1 MTTTTDLESLAQR
14 AGEQLE
20 GAPAVDIISWAAQ
33 TFGTRFAVAS
43 SMQDTVLLH
52 LVQSVIPDVD
62 VLFLDTGYH
71 FAETIQTRD
80 RVIARYPR
88 LQVRNLTARQTV
100 AEQDADYG
108 KDLFA
113 RDPDLCCALRKT
125 HPLDEALDDYDAWAT
140 GLRRVESPT
149 RATTPVVSF
158 DPRRDKVK
166 IAPLALWTD
175 DQVEDYAAEHDLI
188 ANPLLSQGYPSIG
201 CAPCTRRVAAGEDP
215 RAGRW
220 SGTDK
225 TECGIHL

>member
-1 MTTTTDLESLAQR
+1 MTTITDLEALATQ
-14 AGEQLE
+14 AGRDLE
-20 GAPAVDIISWAAQ
+20 GADAADIVRWAAD
-33 TFGTRFAVAS
+33 TFGARFVVAS

-52 LVQSVIPDVD
+52 VVQSVIPDVD

-71 FAETIQTRD
+71 FAETIETRD
-80 RVIARYPR
+80 RVAARYPR
-88 LQVRNLTARQTV
+88 LHVRNLTPRQTV
-100 AEQDADYG
+100 AQQDADYG

-113 RDPDLCCALRKT
+113 TDPDLCCALRKT

-149 RATTPVVSF
+149 RANTPVVSF

-166 IAPLALWTD
+166 VAPLAAWTD
-175 DQVEDYAAEHDLI
+175 EQVEAYAAEHDLI
-188 ANPLLSQGYPSIG
+188 ANPLLTQGYPSIG

-220 SGTDK
+220 SGTDQ

>member
-1 MTTTTDLESLAQR
+1 MTTITDLDALADR
-14 AGEQLE
+14 AGRDLE
-20 GAPAVDIISWAAQ
+20 GADATDVVRWAAD
-33 TFGTRFAVAS
+33 TFGARFAVAS

-52 LVQSVIPDVD
+52 VVQTVIPDVD

-80 RVIARYPR
+80 HVAARYPR
-88 LQVRNLTARQTV
+88 LHVRNLMPRQTV

-113 RDPDLCCALRKT
+113 TDPDLCCALRKT
-125 HPLDEALDDYDAWAT
+125 HPLDDALDDYDAWAT

-149 RATTPVVSF
+149 RANTPVVSF

-166 IAPLALWTD
+166 IAPLAAWTD
-175 DQVEDYAAEHDLI
+175 EQVEAYAAEHDLI
-188 ANPLLSQGYPSIG
+188 ANPLLTQGYPSIG

>member
-1 MTTTTDLESLAQR
+1 MTTITDLEALATQ
-14 AGEQLE
+14 AGKDLE
-20 GAPAVDIISWAAQ
+20 GADATQIVQWAAD
-33 TFGTRFAVAS
+33 TFGSRFAVAS

-52 LVQSVIPDVD
+52 VAQSVIPDVD

-80 RVIARYPR
+80 RVAARYPR
-88 LQVRNLTARQTV
+88 VHVRNLTPRLTV

-125 HPLDEALDDYDAWAT
+125 HPLDDALDDYDAWAT

-149 RATTPVVSF
+149 RANTPVVSF

-166 IAPLALWTD
+166 VAPLAAWTD
-175 DQVEDYAAEHDLI
+175 QQVEAYAAEHDLI
-188 ANPLLSQGYPSIG
+188 ANPLLTQGYPSIG

>member
-1 MTTTTDLESLAQR
+1 MTTTTDLEALATE
-14 AGEQLE
+14 AGRDLE
-20 GAPAVDIISWAAQ
+20 GADATDIVRWAADA
-33 TFGTRFAVAS
+33 FGARFAVAS

-52 LVQSVIPDVD
+52 LVQSVIPEVD

-71 FAETIQTRD
+71 FAETIETRD
-80 RVIARYPR
+80 RVAARYPR
-88 LQVRNLTARQTV
+88 LQVRNLTPRQTV
-100 AEQDADYG
+100 AQQDADYG

-113 RDPDLCCALRKT
+113 TDPDLCCALRKT

-140 GLRRVESPT
+140 GLRRVESAT
-149 RATTPVVSF
+149 RANTPVVSF
-158 DPRRDKVK
+158 DPRRDKVNV
-166 IAPLALWTD
+166 APLALWTD
-175 DQVEDYAAEHDLI
+175 EQVEAYAAEHDLI
-188 ANPLLSQGYPSIG
+188 SNPLLTQGYPSIG

>member
-1 MTTTTDLESLAQR
+1 MTTITDLEALAAQ
-14 AGEQLE
+14 AGSDLE
-20 GAPAVDIISWAAQ
+20 GADATDIVRWAADS
-33 TFGTRFAVAS
+33 FGARFAVAS

-71 FAETIQTRD
+71 FAETIETRD
-80 RVIARYPR
+80 RVAARYPR
-88 LQVRNLTARQTV
+88 LHVRNLTPRQTV
-100 AEQDADYG
+100 AQQDADYG

-113 RDPDLCCALRKT
+113 TDPDLCCALRKT

-149 RATTPVVSF
+149 RANTPVVSF

-166 IAPLALWTD
+166 VAPLAAWTD
-175 DQVEDYAAEHDLI
+175 EQVEAYAAEHALI
-188 ANPLLSQGYPSIG
+188 ANPLLSQGFPSIG